1 MTNRLKNSI
10 KLDFEVERMEPLFAT
25 EEDYEAFNK
34 RQSAYQVKKGDLSQY
49 HGNCY
54 LGIDA
59 GSTTTKTALV
69 GEDGTLLY
77 SFYSSNNGNP
87 LKLPSVLLKKSMN
100 CFPKTQRSLIP
111 VLQVTARL

>member
-1 MTNRLKNSI
+1 
-10 KLDFEVERMEPLFAT
+10 MEPLFAT

-59 GSTTTKTALV
+59 GSVSYTHL
-69 GEDGTLLY
+69 
-77 SFYSSNNGNP
+77 SSWYII
-87 LKLPSVLLKKSMN
+87 L
-100 CFPKTQRSLIP
+100 
-111 VLQVTARL
+111 

>member
-1 MTNRLKNSI
+1 
-10 KLDFEVERMEPLFAT
+10 MEPLFAT

-34 RQSAYQVKKGDLSQY
+34 RQSAYQVKKGGLSQY

-69 GEDGTLLY
+69 GEDGTCFTPSTAIITEARLRQ
-77 SFYSSNNGNP
+77 
-87 LKLPSVLLKKSMN
+87 PSVLSRRSTAFFRRMHTLH
-100 CFPKTQRSLIP
+100 FPVPQA
-111 VLQVTARL
+111 TARR

>member
-1 MTNRLKNSI
+1 MGSAMNAKDEVTVSLTDMTNRLKNSI
-10 KLDFEVERMEPLFAT
+10 KLDFEETCHGASFCHRGRL
-25 EEDYEAFNK
+25 YEAFNK

-69 GEDGTLLY
+69 GEDGTLL
-77 SFYSSNNGNP
+77 
-87 LKLPSVLLKKSMN
+87 LL
-100 CFPKTQRSLIP
+100 L
-111 VLQVTARL
+111 LQQ